1 MKVVGTIIVACTAL
15 AIYTTNLNAYN
26 YIFLKG
32 KGVGGEMMCSDWI
45 RASKT
50 NPSETAAMTQWVFG
64 FVTGY
69 DTAIRPN
76 PSDGYFNGRAIANEI
91 VEVCKQNPRA
101 DLVSVAKYI
110 ATYIQKEIN
119 GEISPPIIVNTGSG
133 AAPEP
138 DPDRWLIVKDVNRN
152 TCTVSASKPTNDD
165 LVILTSFKAYMIGGK
180 AMKDMVV
187 AECGCDKGCN
197 FELPHKR

>member
-1 MKVVGTIIVACTAL
+1 MKIVGTIIVACIAL
-15 AIYTTNLNAYN
+15 ATYTTNVNAYN
-26 YIFLKG
+26 YIFLMG
-32 KGVGGEMMCSDWI
+32 KGVGGEMMCSDW
-45 RASKT
+45 R
-50 NPSETAAMTQWVFG
+50 VFG

-76 PSDGYFNGRAIANEI
+76 LSDGYFNGQAIANQI
-91 VEVCKQNPRA
+91 VEVCKENPRA
-101 DLVSVAKYI
+101 DLVSVAKHI

-119 GEISPPIIVNTGSG
+119 GEISAPIIVNTGSG
-133 AAPEP
+133 ATPEP
-138 DPDRWLIVKDVNRN
+138 DPNRWLLVKDVNKN

-165 LVILTSFKAYMIGGK
+165 LVILTSFKAYMMGGK

-187 AECGCDKGCN
+187 KECGCDKGCN

>member
-1 MKVVGTIIVACTAL
+1 
-15 AIYTTNLNAYN
+15 
-26 YIFLKG
+26 
-32 KGVGGEMMCSDWI
+32 MMRSDWN
-45 RASKT
+45 RNTSRG
-50 NPSETAAMTQWVFG
+50 ERAAMTQWVFG

-152 TCTVSASKPTNDD
+152 TCTVLASKPTNDD